1 MRAAQQSIQRIRLGS
16 ASTGVIRCR
25 AESAIQSAPG
35 CGLPRWASIAFV
47 VHCSIMAI
55 VQIDSAIDT
64 HAAEHNVRRTKLKW
78 INQYCFIQK
87 WLVVRDARYG
97 TRAIPYLQGLA
108 TKAISAINVVARH
121 LVYPQ
126 AVLLAQSHNIGNGC

>member
-1 MRAAQQSIQRIRLGS
+1 MAHISSRLLW
-16 ASTGVIRCR
+16 
-25 AESAIQSAPG
+25 Q
-35 CGLPRWASIAFV
+35 PRS
-47 VHCSIMAI
+47 HG
-55 VQIDSAIDT
+55 
-64 HAAEHNVRRTKLKW
+64 NKW